1 VLRLY
6 LGELKKDEAAGVD
19 ISTIVFG
26 RQGANFASRVKGA
39 DIMGAYS
46 NLPDSPTLSDLG
58 AAVGTA
64 IAKFKDGGVDAVD
77 IIYTH
82 FVNTITQQVT
92 MQRLLPAGFT
102 EETVSE
108 AIRAA
113 EFEPSIEEVL
123 ENTTVRLIESQV
135 MQAVLESIVSEHAMR
150 MLAMKSATDNA
161 NTLIDD
167 LSLAYN
173 NARQAAITQELAE
186 ITGGSEAMK

>member
-1 VLRLY
+1 
-6 LGELKKDEAAGVD
+6 
-19 ISTIVFG
+19 
-26 RQGANFASRVKGA
+26 
-39 DIMGAYS
+39 
-46 NLPDSPTLSDLG
+46 
-58 AAVGTA
+58 
-64 IAKFKDGGVDAVD
+64 
-77 IIYTH
+77 
-82 FVNTITQQVT
+82 